1 MFYHTDCIEGAKKY
15 LNDASIDLIV
25 TDPPYGIDGDLLH
38 RHYNRKEDFV
48 LDGYIEVPQKEY
60 PDFSLAWI
68 AQAERVLKPGGSI
81 YIISGYTNLVHILN
95 ALAKTSLKEVNHIIW
110 KFNFGVYTQKKYISS
125 HYHILYYVKPGGT
138 PVFNTFSRYSDTEKN
153 DTKGGSLNYQDR
165 EDVWYINREYKPG
178 QIKNKNELPVALLS
192 KIIQYS
198 SLEGDMVCDFFL
210 GSFSTAK
217 VALGLNRKACGFEKS
232 AIAFEYQMREMQQIT
247 PGYLM
252 DTLRKPPENS
262 YFNRGKPLTDAEKN
276 EIIAQYKALTLK
288 GGLSKKAIIAQLSGL
303 TGRGPWSLAKI
314 IDQI

>member
-1 MFYHTDCIEGAKKY
+1 
-15 LNDASIDLIV
+15 V

-60 PDFSLAWI
+60 PDFSSAWI

-232 AIAFEYQMREMQQIT
+232 AIAFEHQIREMQQIT

-262 YFNRGKPLTDAEKN
+262 YFNRGKPITDAEKN
-276 EIIAQYKALTLK
+276 EITAQYKALSLK
-288 GGLSKKAIIAQLSGL
+288 GLSKKAIIAQLSGL